1 MNQMMKRPLNYW
13 TEGKYDIMG
22 GMFYQEEYE
31 QYFNYPKYIMGSNYS
46 LLMYQKDNSDIK
58 GYDYNTLN
66 GKRIGVF
73 GKAASKIERLKK
85 FIEYNNLTCELVY
98 YDDRELYE
106 KCIDSG
112 DVDLIY
118 GSDVYMKDGYNVA
131 VKLDSDPYYLVTSKD
146 KPELCEQLSK
156 AMEEIYAANPN
167 FAEELYNKYFP
178 DKYINSITFT
188 DEEDKFIK
196 EYKYEDIQSVEL
208 LLKHRYENYGT
219 PIARDW
225 YVLDYRFEFKDGNHF
240 YFYWPFTI
248 DDDARFIGM
257 ILDEKVENV
266 IDKNHVIDAL
276 KNGIHLNDYVKTTE
290 N

>member
-1 MNQMMKRPLNYW
+1 M
-13 TEGKYDIMG
+13 
-22 GMFYQEEYE
+22 
-31 QYFNYPKYIMGSNYS
+31 
-46 LLMYQKDNSDIK
+46 
-58 GYDYNTLN
+58 
-66 GKRIGVF
+66 
-73 GKAASKIERLKK
+73 
-85 FIEYNNLTCELVY
+85 Y

-146 KPELCEQLSK
+146 KPKLCEQLSK

-196 EYKYEDIQSVEL
+196 ECGTLKVAVIRDRYPLFYESDG
-208 LLKHRYENYGT
+208 KKRNRTGM
-219 PIARDW
+219 
-225 YVLDYRFEFKDGNHF
+225 FETNF
-240 YFYWPFTI
+240 
-248 DDDARFIGM
+248 
-257 ILDEKVENV
+257 
-266 IDKNHVIDAL
+266 
-276 KNGIHLNDYVKTTE
+276 
-290 N
+290 

>member
-1 MNQMMKRPLNYW
+1 MI
-13 TEGKYDIMG
+13 EGKYDIMG

-178 DKYINSITFT
+178 DKYI
-188 DEEDKFIK
+188 KF
-196 EYKYEDIQSVEL
+196 
-208 LLKHRYENYGT
+208 HN
-219 PIARDW
+219 
-225 YVLDYRFEFKDGNHF
+225 F
-240 YFYWPFTI
+240 Y
-248 DDDARFIGM
+248 
-257 ILDEKVENV
+257 
-266 IDKNHVIDAL
+266 
-276 KNGIHLNDYVKTTE
+276 
-290 N
+290 